1 MVTRVFLIIVL
12 VFFNGCAI
20 RYKNVSSSYQDKD
33 VQKLYKEISSLS
45 NTISKDEALDIAL
58 FSTSYTKKLANSY
71 HLVGGPYFQNFL
83 INIGLKK
90 RGYCYNYADDLA
102 AALSHRGYQT
112 VSIYRAA
119 HKIHTIFEHNCVVIT
134 PKERDDIGVILD
146 GWRDA
151 GKLYFDYMSRD
162 RKNYNWKI
170 FKKIQ

>member
-12 VFFNGCAI
+12 VLFSGCAI
-20 RYKNVSSSYQDKD
+20 KYKNVTSSYKDKD
-33 VQKLYKEISSLS
+33 VQKLYKEITSLS

-58 FSTSYTKKLANSY
+58 FSTSYTKQLANSY
-71 HLVGGPYFQNFL
+71 DLVGTPKFQNFL

-90 RGYCYNYADDLA
+90 KGYCYNYADDLA
-102 AALSHRGYQT
+102 KALHQRGYQT

-119 HKIHTIFEHNCVVIT
+119 HKIHTYFEHNCVVIT
-134 PKERDDIGVILD
+134 PKERNDIGVILD
-146 GWRDA
+146 GWRNA

-170 FKKIQ
+170 FQKIQ